1 MENQRKNAL
10 RIVQNFTDEVC
21 TSVARKKLIDKLFNL
36 NFDTSEELTKHVDKK
51 EGRKC
56 RYYNKGYCKN
66 ETECNFYHPENVC
79 DKFLSGNECSDRG
92 CTKRHPRSCKFWLKD
107 SRGCFRGDSCKY
119 LHREEEKGKQ
129 IKDLENKNKK
139 NKQVPTEVSQSNV
152 VIVEKESEVKE
163 QRRESHEMA
172 KAELNDNV
180 EVINGEK
187 KAIEDELT
195 QVKSENSNLSAQLDK
210 LKRVLSVM
218 DKQLKLQK
226 GNK

>member
-1 MENQRKNAL
+1 M
-10 RIVQNFTDEVC
+10 
-21 TSVARKKLIDKLFNL
+21 
-36 NFDTSEELTKHVDKK
+36 
-51 EGRKC
+51 
-56 RYYNKGYCKN
+56 
-66 ETECNFYHPENVC
+66 
-79 DKFLSGNECSDRG
+79 
-92 CTKRHPRSCKFWLKD
+92 
-107 SRGCFRGDSCKY
+107 
-119 LHREEEKGKQ
+119 HREEEKGKQ